1 MKLKG
6 ISIVKGKVSGR
17 VFIVEREN
25 SSENIVFDVEKVD
38 SILDKYIEYLLE
50 ETGSLDKK
58 YKEYADFYANLL
70 KSKKFRENIKNKDK
84 NLIQAI
90 SLAIEEFANQLL
102 NTNIEHNKDLSD
114 ELKFF
119 KNELLDFIEGR
130 IGEFKVEK
138 DSIVVAKNLTI
149 RQSLKIV
156 KEKVKGVALET
167 NALTSHPVLI
177 LKDKGIPTIIGLKD
191 IVNIAKEY
199 KYAIIVDDEI
209 EFTNEKVE
217 IEEKGIYVNFQ
228 SDEFIMKDGTKVKIQ
243 LNMDFPSEIENV
255 KNFDIGLFRTEYLYL
270 NGIIGKNE
278 QKDIYEYMSSKIY
291 PKILT
296 IRLFD
301 LGGDKVPLSI
311 ENKDVRGI
319 RYLLH
324 YNRELLNR
332 QISAIVSAN
341 KLKNIRIL
349 IPMVSSIEEVLEV
362 KKLIDNIKVGIM
374 IETPSSALITDRF
387 KKFVDFFSL
396 GTNDLSQYTLA
407 ISRENISFQQFHPS
421 IFRLIYY
428 SYSKSKPKSFSVC
441 GDMASNDL
449 GLLAILSFNINTISI
464 PISYLQRAKEIIEKL
479 EKNVLS
485 EISRKVITA
494 YKEEDIIR
502 CLRYY
507 LDLLLS

>member
-6 ISIVKGKVSGR
+6 ISIVKGKVSGKI
-17 VFIVEREN
+17 FIVESGN
-25 SSENIVFDVEKVD
+25 NTENIVFNVEKLD
-38 SILDKYIEYLLE
+38 NILDKYIEYLLE
-50 ETGSLDKK
+50 EVESLDKK
-58 YKEYADFYANLL
+58 YREYADFYVNLL
-70 KSKKFRENIKNKDK
+70 KSRRLRENIKNKDK
-84 NLIQAI
+84 NLVEAI
-90 SLAIEEFANQLL
+90 SLAIDEFAGQLL
-102 NTNIEHNKDLSD
+102 NTNIQHNKDLSD

-130 IGEFKVEK
+130 LGEFKVEK
-138 DSIVVAKNLTI
+138 DSIVIARNLTI

-156 KEKVKGVALET
+156 REKVKGVALET

-191 IVNIAKEY
+191 IVNIAKQY
-199 KYAIIVDDEI
+199 KYAIIIDDEI
-209 EFTNEKVE
+209 ELTNERIE
-217 IEEKGIYVNFQ
+217 IQEKSIYVDFQ
-228 SDEFIMKDGTKVKIQ
+228 TDEFIMKDGTKVKIQ
-243 LNMDFPSEIENV
+243 INIDFPSEIENI
-255 KNFDIGLFRTEYLYL
+255 KNFDVGLFRTEYLYL

-278 QKDIYEYMSSKIY
+278 QKDIYEYISSKIY

-301 LGGDKVPLSI
+301 LGGDKVPISI
-311 ENKDVRGI
+311 EDKNVRGI

-324 YNRELLNR
+324 YNRDLLNR

-349 IPMVSSIEEVLEV
+349 IPMVSSVEEVIEV
-362 KKLIDNIKVGIM
+362 KKLIDDIKVGIM

-428 SYSKSKPKSFSVC
+428 SYSKSKPKPFSVC

-449 GLLAILSFNINTISI
+449 GLLAVLSFNINTISI
-464 PISYLQRAKEIIEKL
+464 PIPYLQRAKEIIERL
-479 EKNVLS
+479 EKNILS

-494 YKEEDIIR
+494 YKEDDIIK